1 MHPTEHQKRRL
12 RTPEAAAYL
21 GLSKST
27 LEKRRLTG
35 DGPRYTKLGPKVVSY
50 LLEDLDAWADARM
63 RNSTSEKAR
72 VA

>member
-1 MHPTEHQKRRL
+1 MHSAEHSKRRL

-27 LEKRRLTG
+27 LEKYRITG
-35 DGPRYTKLGPKVVSY
+35 DGPRYAKLSKIVVY
-50 LLEDLDAWADARM
+50 LTEDLDAWADARM
-63 RNSTSEKAR
+63 RNSTSEKAW